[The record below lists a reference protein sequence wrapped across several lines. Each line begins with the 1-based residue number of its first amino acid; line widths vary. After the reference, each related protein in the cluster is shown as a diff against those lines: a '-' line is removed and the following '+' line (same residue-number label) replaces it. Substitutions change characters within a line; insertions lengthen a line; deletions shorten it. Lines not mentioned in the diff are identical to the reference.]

1 MADHAILGRVRRA
14 ARAIHHVV
22 FDASR
27 VGRAGE
33 IAAWAN
39 AASAF
44 AIAVA
49 TGALLWARFATH
61 AAWLGLVAGLVTL
74 LVLRLALAHRYTV
87 WIAAAVGTLT
97 IAALGGGLA
106 WLFAH
111 VLESASAPSIAAVAG
126 ALVAALAPAR
136 SYAHI
141 AGRRANDVPD
151 SLVEPPVSAPRSR

>member
-87 WIAAAVGTLT
+87 WISALIGTLT
-97 IAALGGGLA
+97 VASVGATAG
-106 WLFAH
+106 WLFGH
-111 VLESASAPSIAAVAG
+111 VVETPNAPSIAAAFG
-126 ALVAALAPAR
+126 AILAALAPAWA
-136 SYAHI
+136 YGQVAQ
-141 AGRRANDVPD
+141 RRANAERD
-151 SLVEPPVSAPRSR
+151 SLLSPVPSSR